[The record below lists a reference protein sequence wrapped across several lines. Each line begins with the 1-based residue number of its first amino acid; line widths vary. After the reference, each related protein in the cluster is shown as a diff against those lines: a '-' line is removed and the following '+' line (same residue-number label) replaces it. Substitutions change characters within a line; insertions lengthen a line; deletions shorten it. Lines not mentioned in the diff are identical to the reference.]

1 MFSDI
6 FHYGSFNIKLAQLVG
21 LKEAVYV
28 QCITQLCCDGNVT
41 SIDVDRQYITCRTTL
56 DVEEQLTI
64 DKELIKLDLIRKKDD
79 DNITI
84 DFDKLTSFVSQSSLN
99 TLPDVVSNIK
109 SMNKS
114 TRATKEEIQRRNAM
128 KNIST
133 TNPELRDAYSLWIEA
148 VLTRYGK
155 ITNGSV
161 IQAEKAV
168 DSFANHNLDV
178 AISVL
183 EFASIKGYDNMELN
197 IQLYKDSCSNSVK
210 TDILNDNIHV
220 QEVFV

>member
-1 MFSDI
+1 MFLDLFCYS
-6 FHYGSFNIKLAQLVG
+6 SFNIKLAHVIG
-21 LKEAVYV
+21 LKEAIYV
-28 QCITQLCCDGNVT
+28 HCILQCCQNKNSQTIELDRDYIFNVT
-41 SIDVDRQYITCRTTL
+41 TITIEDQVLVESQLVKLKLISKDKDTITL
-56 DVEEQLTI
+56 NTEQLT
-64 DKELIKLDLIRKKDD
+64 
-79 DNITI
+79 
-84 DFDKLTSFVSQSSLN
+84 SFISQSSLEL
-99 TLPDVVSNIK
+99 LPDIQSTLK
-109 SMNKS
+109 TNKS
-114 TRATKEEIQRRNAM
+114 TRATKEEVQRRNAM

-168 DSFANHNLDV
+168 DAFANHDLDV
-178 AISVL
+178 AINVL
-183 EFASIKGYDNMELN
+183 QFASIKGYDNMELN
-197 IQLYKDSCSNSVK
+197 IQLYKESCSNNVK

>member
-6 FHYGSFNIKLAQLVG
+6 FYYGSFNIKLAQLLG

-28 QCITQLCCDGNVT
+28 QCITQLCYDGNVT
-41 SIDVDRQYITCRTTL
+41 SIDIDREYITCRTTL
-56 DVEEQLTI
+56 TVEEQLTI
-64 DKELIKLDLIRKKDD
+64 DKELIKLNLIKKKDD
-79 DNITI
+79 IITI
-84 DFDKLTSFVSQSSLN
+84 DFDKLTSFISQSSLN
-99 TLPDVVSNIK
+99 TLPDVVSDIK
-109 SMNKS
+109 SMNTSK
-114 TRATKEEIQRRNAM
+114 RATKEEVQRRNAM

-161 IQAEKAV
+161 IQAEKAI

-183 EFASIKGYDNMELN
+183 QFASIKGYDNMELN